1 MGFDWGLI
9 GGIFYNRK
17 GNLWGLFRVKRRS
30 GKDNKWVF
38 REIF

>member
-17 GNLWGLFRVKRRS
+17 GNLWGLFWIIKRR
-30 GKDNKWVF
+30 GKDNKGVF
-38 REIF
+38 